1 KITIVS
7 ESLETKLSMYISVC
21 PLWILCFIIITLVS
35 SSSSTIWYED
45 HVSLREINTQE
56 NFSFPKDFLFGT
68 ASSAYQYE
76 GAYLTDGK
84 TLSNWD
90 VFTSIPGKIA
100 DGTHGKVA
108 VDHYHR
114 YPEDLDLMH
123 DLGVNSY
130 RFSLSWARILPKGR
144 LGDVNMEG
152 IDHYNRMI
160 NAILKR
166 GMEPFVTLTHYD
178 IPQELEL
185 RYKSWLSPQIREDFE
200 HYAAICFR
208 HFGNRVKFWS
218 TFNEPNVQVILGY
231 RKGTYPPSRCSK
243 TFANCT
249 RGGSDIEPLVA
260 AHNIIRSHLAA
271 VNLYRTKFQEDQR
284 GKIGIVMNT
293 IWFEPVSDSLADSLA
308 AERAQAFYLTW
319 FLDPVVFGRYPREMK
334 DILGEDLPEFTK
346 DDLKSSKN
354 GLDFIGINQYTSRY
368 AKDCL
373 HTACEP
379 GQGGS
384 RAEGFVYSNALKT
397 GLPLGE
403 RTGVNWFNVYP
414 QGMEEMLMYA
424 TERYR
429 NIPLYVTENGFGE
442 NDTGVLLNDYR
453 RVKFMSN
460 YLDALKRAMRK
471 GADVRGYFTWSLL
484 DNFEWISG
492 YTIRFGMY
500 HVDFDTLER
509 TLRLSASWY
518 KNFIFKNVGQRRDDD
533 DA

>member
-1 KITIVS
+1 
-7 ESLETKLSMYISVC
+7 MYISVC
-21 PLWILCFIIITLVS
+21 PLWIFCFIITLVS
-35 SSSSTIWYED
+35 SSSSTVWYED
-45 HVSLREINTQE
+45 HISLREINTQE
-56 NFSFPKDFLFGT
+56 NFSFPKEFLFGT

-90 VFTSIPGKIA
+90 VFTSIP
-100 DGTHGKVA
+100 
-108 VDHYHR
+108 
-114 YPEDLDLMH
+114 E
-123 DLGVNSY
+123 
-130 RFSLSWARILPKGR
+130 GR

-200 HYAAICFR
+200 HYAEICFR

-218 TFNEPNVQVILGY
+218 TFNEPNVQVVLGY

-243 TFANCT
+243 IFANCT

-271 VNLYRTKFQEDQR
+271 VNLYRTKFQEEQR

-293 IWFEPVSDSLADSLA
+293 IWFEPVSDSLADRLA

-319 FLDPVVFGRYPREMK
+319 FLDPIVFGRYPREMR
-334 DILGEDLPEFTK
+334 DILGENLPEFTK
-346 DDLKSSKN
+346 DDLKSSNK

-384 RAEGFVYSNALKT
+384 RAEGFVYSNALND

-403 RTGVNWFNVYP
+403 PTGVNWFNVYP

-442 NDTGVLLNDYR
+442 NNTGVLLNDHR
-453 RVKFMSN
+453 RVKFMSS

-484 DNFEWISG
+484 DNFEWIYG

-500 HVDFDTLER
+500 HVDFNTLER
-509 TLRLSASWY
+509 TPRLSASWY
-518 KNFIFKNVGQRRDDD
+518 KNFIFKNVAQSRDN

>member
-1 KITIVS
+1 
-7 ESLETKLSMYISVC
+7 MYISVC

-114 YPEDLDLMH
+114 YPTLETLF
-123 DLGVNSY
+123 V
-130 RFSLSWARILPKGR
+130 FAEGR

-271 VNLYRTKFQEDQR
+271 EDQR

-293 IWFEPVSDSLADSLA
+293 IWFEPVSDSVADSLA

-384 RAEGFVYSNALKT
+384 RAEGFVYSNALKN

-403 RTGVNWFNVYP
+403 RTRVNWFNVYP

-442 NDTGVLLNDYR
+442 NNTGVLLNDYR

-509 TLRLSASWY
+509 TPRLSASWY

>member
-1 KITIVS
+1 
-7 ESLETKLSMYISVC
+7 MYISVC

-68 ASSAYQYE
+68 ASFAYQYE

-144 LGDVNMEG
+144 LGDVNME
-152 IDHYNRMI
+152 
-160 NAILKR
+160 

-509 TLRLSASWY
+509 TPRLSASWY

>member
-1 KITIVS
+1 M
-7 ESLETKLSMYISVC
+7 ETKSSMYLSLL
-21 PLWILCFIIITLVS
+21 PLWFLCFIIINLVS
-35 SSSSTIWYED
+35 SSSSTRYDD
-45 HVSLREINTQE
+45 HIPLRETNE
-56 NFSFPKDFLFGT
+56 EEDVHFPKNFLFGT

-76 GAYLTDGK
+76 GAYLSDGK

-90 VFTSIPGKIA
+90 VFTNITGKIA
-100 DGTHGKVA
+100 DGSHGKVA

-114 YPEDLDLMH
+114 YPEDLDLME

-144 LGDVNMEG
+144 FGDMNMEG
-152 IDHYNRMI
+152 IYHYNRVI
-160 NAILKR
+160 DAILKR
-166 GMEPFVTLTHYD
+166 GIEPFVTLTHYD
-178 IPQELEL
+178 IPQELEY
-185 RYKSWLSPQIREDFE
+185 RYGSWLNPQIREDFE
-200 HYAAICFR
+200 HYAEICFR
-208 HFGNRVKFWS
+208 YFGNRVKFWS

-243 TFANCT
+243 TVGNCT
-249 RGGSDIEPLVA
+249 RGDSEIEPLVA

-271 VNLYRTKFQEDQR
+271 VSIYRTKYQEQQR
-284 GKIGIVMNT
+284 GKIGIVMNA
-293 IWFEPVSDSLADSLA
+293 IWFEPVSDALADRLA

-319 FLDPVVFGRYPREMK
+319 FLDPVVFGRYPREMQE
-334 DILGEDLPEFTK
+334 IFGEDLPQFTK

-373 HTACEP
+373 HSACEP

-384 RAEGFVYSNALKT
+384 RAEGFVNANALKD
-397 GLPLGE
+397 GLALGE
-403 RTGVNWFNVYP
+403 PTGVDWFNVYP

-424 TERYR
+424 TERYK

-442 NDTGVLLNDYR
+442 NNTGVLVNDYR
-453 RVKFMSN
+453 RVKYMSS

-471 GADVRGYFTWSLL
+471 GADIRGYFTWSLL

-492 YTIRFGMY
+492 YTIRFGLY
-500 HVDFDTLER
+500 HVDFNTLER
-509 TLRLSASWY
+509 TPRLSASWY
-518 KNFIFKNVGQRRDDD
+518 KNFIFQHRAQSQND

>member
-1 KITIVS
+1 
-7 ESLETKLSMYISVC
+7 MYISMY
-21 PLWILCFIIITLVS
+21 PLWFLGFIIITLVS
-35 SSSSTIWYED
+35 LSSSTIWYDD
-45 HVSLREINTQE
+45 HMIEINTQE
-56 NFSFPKDFLFGT
+56 IFSFPKDFLFGT

-76 GAYLTDGK
+76 GAYLADGK
-84 TLSNWD
+84 SLSNWD
-90 VFTSIPGKIA
+90 VFTSIPGNIA
-100 DGTHGKVA
+100 DGTHGRVA
-108 VDHYHR
+108 VDHYNR
-114 YPEDLDLMH
+114 YPEDLDLMK

-130 RFSLSWARILPKGR
+130 RFSLSWPRILPNGR
-144 LGDVNMEG
+144 FGDVNMKG

-160 NAILKR
+160 NAILEK

-185 RYKSWLSPQIREDFE
+185 RYGSWLDPQVREDFE
-200 HYAAICFR
+200 HYAGICFR
-208 HFGNRVKFWS
+208 YFGDRVKFWT

-271 VNLYRTKFQEDQR
+271 VNLYRTKFQEGQK

-293 IWFEPVSDSLADSLA
+293 VWFEPVSDSLADRLA

-319 FLDPVVFGRYPREMK
+319 FLDPVVFGRYPKEMK
-334 DILGEDLPEFTK
+334 DILGEDLPKFTK

-373 HTACEP
+373 HTTCEP

-384 RAEGFVYSNALKT
+384 RAEGFVYSNALKH

-403 RTGVNWFNVYP
+403 PSGVSWLNVYP

-424 TERYR
+424 TKRYR

-442 NDTGVLLNDYR
+442 NNTGILLNDHR
-453 RVKFMSN
+453 RVNFMSN
-460 YLDALKRAMRK
+460 YLDALKKAMRK

-500 HVDFDTLER
+500 HVDFNTLER
-509 TLRLSASWY
+509 TPRLSASWY
-518 KNFIFKNVGQRRDDD
+518 KNFIFKNVGQSKDDDD

>member
-1 KITIVS
+1 
-7 ESLETKLSMYISVC
+7 MYISLC
-21 PLWILCFIIITLVS
+21 PLWFLCLTIITLVS
-35 SSSSTIWYED
+35 SSALTRWWYDD
-45 HVSLREINTQE
+45 HLSLREINAQE
-56 NFSFPKDFLFGT
+56 NFCFPKDFLFGT

-76 GAYLTDGK
+76 GAYLADGK

-100 DGTHGKVA
+100 DGSHGQVA
-108 VDHYHR
+108 VDHYHL
-114 YPEDLDLMH
+114 YPEDLDLMK

-130 RFSLSWARILPKGR
+130 RFSLSWARILPYGR
-144 LGDVNMEG
+144 FGDVNMEG
-152 IDHYNRMI
+152 IDHHNRMI
-160 NAILKR
+160 NAILEK
-166 GMEPFVTLTHYD
+166 GMEPFITLTHYMTFLKNSSLD
-178 IPQELEL
+178 MEVGLTP
-185 RYKSWLSPQIREDFE
+185 SPEDFE
-200 HYAAICFR
+200 HYAEICFR
-208 HFGNRVKFWS
+208 HFGNRVKFWT

-249 RGGSDIEPLVA
+249 RD
-260 AHNIIRSHLAA
+260 R
-271 VNLYRTKFQEDQR
+271 
-284 GKIGIVMNT
+284 
-293 IWFEPVSDSLADSLA
+293 LA

-334 DILGEDLPEFTK
+334 DILGEDLPKFTK
-346 DDLKSSKN
+346 DDFKSSKN

-373 HTACEP
+373 HTACKP

-384 RAEGFVYSNALKT
+384 RAEGFVYSNALKD

-403 RTGVNWFNVYP
+403 PTGVNWFKVYT

-442 NDTGVLLNDYR
+442 NNTGVLLNDYR

-471 GADVRGYFTWSLL
+471 GANVRGYFTWSLL

-492 YTIRFGMY
+492 FTIGFGMY

-509 TLRLSASWY
+509 TPRLSASWY
-518 KNFIFKNVGQRRDDD
+518 KNFIFNHIAQSKDNE

>member
-1 KITIVS
+1 
-7 ESLETKLSMYISVC
+7 
-21 PLWILCFIIITLVS
+21 
-35 SSSSTIWYED
+35 
-45 HVSLREINTQE
+45 
-56 NFSFPKDFLFGT
+56 FPKDFLFGT
-68 ASSAYQYE
+68 ASFAYQYE

-319 FLDPVVFGRYPREMK
+319 
-334 DILGEDLPEFTK
+334 
-346 DDLKSSKN
+346 
-354 GLDFIGINQYTSRY
+354 
-368 AKDCL
+368 
-373 HTACEP
+373 
-379 GQGGS
+379 
-384 RAEGFVYSNALKT
+384 
-397 GLPLGE
+397 
-403 RTGVNWFNVYP
+403 
-414 QGMEEMLMYA
+414 
-424 TERYR
+424 
-429 NIPLYVTENGFGE
+429 
-442 NDTGVLLNDYR
+442 
-453 RVKFMSN
+453 
-460 YLDALKRAMRK
+460 
-471 GADVRGYFTWSLL
+471 
-484 DNFEWISG
+484 
-492 YTIRFGMY
+492 
-500 HVDFDTLER
+500 
-509 TLRLSASWY
+509 
-518 KNFIFKNVGQRRDDD
+518 
-533 DA
+533 

>member
-1 KITIVS
+1 MYL
-7 ESLETKLSMYISVC
+7 SLI
-21 PLWILCFIIITLVS
+21 PFWFICFTIITLA
-35 SSSSTIWYED
+35 SSSSTWYDD
-45 HVSLREINTQE
+45 HISLREVSQEE
-56 NFSFPKDFLFGT
+56 NFSFGKDFLFGT

-90 VFTSIPGKIA
+90 VFTSISGKIA
-100 DGTHGKVA
+100 DGSQGKVA

-114 YPEDLDLMH
+114 YPGDLDLME

-144 LGDVNMEG
+144 FGDVNMEG

-178 IPQELEL
+178 MPQELEC
-185 RYKSWLSPQIREDFE
+185 RYGSWLNPQIREDFE
-200 HYAAICFR
+200 HYAEICFR
-208 HFGNRVKFWS
+208 HFGNRVKFWT

-243 TFANCT
+243 TFGNCT

-271 VNLYRTKFQEDQR
+271 VSLYRKIFQLVSVSFIYEQQR
-284 GKIGIVMNT
+284 GNIGIVMNA

-319 FLDPVVFGRYPREMK
+319 FLDPIVFGRYPREMQN
-334 DILGEDLPEFTK
+334 ILGQDLPAFTK

-373 HTACEP
+373 HSTCEP
-379 GQGGS
+379 GKGGS
-384 RAEGFVYSNALKT
+384 RAEGFVHSNALKD
-397 GLPLGE
+397 GLAIGE
-403 RTGVNWFNVYP
+403 PTGVNWLNVYP

-424 TERYR
+424 TKRYR

-442 NDTGVLLNDYR
+442 NSTGVLLNDHR

-471 GADVRGYFTWSLL
+471 GADVRGYFVWSLL

-492 YTIRFGMY
+492 YTVRFGLY
-500 HVDFDTLER
+500 HVDFNTLER
-509 TLRLSASWY
+509 TPRLSASWY
-518 KNFIFKNVGQRRDDD
+518 KNFISKHISSQSKDDD
-533 DA
+533 VA

>member
-1 KITIVS
+1 
-7 ESLETKLSMYISVC
+7 MYISPR
-21 PLWILCFIIITLVS
+21 PLCFLCFIIINLVS
-35 SSSSTIWYED
+35 SSSSTQWYD
-45 HVSLREINTQE
+45 DQSSLREINADE

-76 GAYLTDGK
+76 GAYLADGK

-90 VFTSIPGKIA
+90 VFTSIPGNIA
-100 DGTHGKVA
+100 RTPFCDLLF
-108 VDHYHR
+108 R
-114 YPEDLDLMH
+114 QEDLELME
-123 DLGVNSY
+123 DLGANSY
-130 RFSLSWARILPKGR
+130 RFSLSWTRILPNGR
-144 LGDVNMEG
+144 FGDVNMKG

-185 RYKSWLSPQIREDFE
+185 RYGSWLDPQVREDFE
-200 HYAAICFR
+200 HYAEICFQ
-208 HFGNRVKFWS
+208 HFGNRVKFWT

-243 TFANCT
+243 TFANCS
-249 RGGSDIEPLVA
+249 RGGSDIEQLVA

-271 VNLYRTKFQEDQR
+271 VYLYRTKYQEQQR

-293 IWFEPVSDSLADSLA
+293 IWFEPVSDSLADRLA

-319 FLDPVVFGRYPREMK
+319 FLDPVVFGRYPREMQN
-334 DILGEDLPEFTK
+334 ILGEDLPKFTK
-346 DDLKSSKN
+346 DDLKSSKA
-354 GLDFIGINQYTSRY
+354 GLDFIGVNQYTSRY

-373 HTACEP
+373 HTKCEP

-384 RAEGFVYSNALKT
+384 RAEGFVNSNALKD
-397 GLPLGE
+397 GLSLGE
-403 RTGVNWFNVYP
+403 PTGVSWFNVYP

-424 TERYR
+424 TKRYR
-429 NIPLYVTENGFGE
+429 KIPLYVTENGFGE
-442 NDTGVLLNDYR
+442 NNTGVLLNDYR

-484 DNFEWISG
+484 DNFEWIYG

-500 HVDFDTLER
+500 HVDFHTLER
-509 TLRLSASWY
+509 TPRLSASWY
-518 KNFIFKNVGQRRDDD
+518 KNFIFKHKAQSKDNDD

>member
-1 KITIVS
+1 
-7 ESLETKLSMYISVC
+7 M
-21 PLWILCFIIITLVS
+21 
-35 SSSSTIWYED
+35 
-45 HVSLREINTQE
+45 
-56 NFSFPKDFLFGT
+56 
-68 ASSAYQYE
+68 
-76 GAYLTDGK
+76 
-84 TLSNWD
+84 
-90 VFTSIPGKIA
+90 
-100 DGTHGKVA
+100 
-108 VDHYHR
+108 
-114 YPEDLDLMH
+114 
-123 DLGVNSY
+123 
-130 RFSLSWARILPKGR
+130 
-144 LGDVNMEG
+144 
-152 IDHYNRMI
+152 
-160 NAILKR
+160 
-166 GMEPFVTLTHYD
+166 
-178 IPQELEL
+178 
-185 RYKSWLSPQIREDFE
+185 
-200 HYAAICFR
+200 
-208 HFGNRVKFWS
+208 
-218 TFNEPNVQVILGY
+218 
-231 RKGTYPPSRCSK
+231 

-271 VNLYRTKFQEDQR
+271 VNLYQKKFQEDQR

-293 IWFEPVSDSLADSLA
+293 IWFEPVSDSLADRLA

-334 DILGEDLPEFTK
+334 DILGEDLPKFTK

-373 HTACEP
+373 HTTCEL

-384 RAEGFVYSNALKT
+384 RAEGFVYSNALKD

-403 RTGVNWFNVYP
+403 PTGVNWFNVYP

-442 NDTGVLLNDYR
+442 NNTGVLLNDYR

-460 YLDALKRAMRK
+460 YLGPVHALKRAMRK

-509 TLRLSASWY
+509 TPRLSASWY
-518 KNFIFKNVGQRRDDD
+518 KNFIFNHIAQSKDNE

>member
-1 KITIVS
+1 MK
-7 ESLETKLSMYISVC
+7 TKPSMYLSLISF
-21 PLWILCFIIITLVS
+21 LFLCFNIITLA
-35 SSSSTIWYED
+35 SSSSTWYDNHISPRE
-45 HVSLREINTQE
+45 VSQEE
-56 NFSFPKDFLFGT
+56 NFNFGNDFLFGT

-84 TLSNWD
+84 ALSNWD
-90 VFTSIPGKIA
+90 VFTSISGKIA
-100 DGTHGKVA
+100 DGSHGKVS

-114 YPEDLDLMH
+114 YPGDLDLKK

-144 LGDVNMEG
+144 FGDVNMEG
-152 IDHYNRMI
+152 INHYNRMI

-178 IPQELEL
+178 MPQELEC
-185 RYKSWLSPQIREDFE
+185 RYGSWLNPQIREDFE
-200 HYAAICFR
+200 HYAEICFR
-208 HFGNRVKFWS
+208 HFGNRVKFWT

-260 AHNIIRSHLAA
+260 AHNIIRSHFAA
-271 VNLYRTKFQEDQR
+271 VSLYRERFQEQG
-284 GKIGIVMNT
+284 GKIGIVMNA

-319 FLDPVVFGRYPREMK
+319 FLDPIVFGRYPREMQE
-334 DILGEDLPEFTK
+334 ILGQDLPKFTR

-373 HTACEP
+373 HSVCEP
-379 GQGGS
+379 GKGGS
-384 RAEGFVYSNALKT
+384 RAEGFVHSNALKD
-397 GLPLGE
+397 GLALGE
-403 RTGVNWFNVYP
+403 PTGVNWFNVYP

-424 TERYR
+424 TEQYK

-442 NDTGVLLNDYR
+442 NSTGVLLNDYR

-471 GADVRGYFTWSLL
+471 GADVGGYFTWSLL

-492 YTIRFGMY
+492 YTVRFGMY
-500 HVDFDTLER
+500 HVDFNTLER
-509 TLRLSASWY
+509 TPRLSASWY
-518 KNFIFKNVGQRRDDD
+518 KNFISKHMSSQSKD